1 MSSYLGRVR
10 HLATHFEKLKGLR
23 TAWAGVC
30 ILICA
35 ALQPVLDARGGLER
49 KLPIVVPVTL
59 GFVGLLL
66 VVNAYY
72 RRRFGSVVPRRS
84 ASGGAGAAVAAAAA
98 LAWLLAAL
106 VADSRL
112 EGSLGWRRPLLTGLT
127 LGAWGLLAWARV
139 PERRHYLWLAAGAVA
154 AILPAWPPKSQLT
167 YVNLALG
174 VGLLVGGILDH
185 LALLRLTRRVE
196 EAGRAEAV

>member
-1 MSSYLGRVR
+1 MGTYLERVR

-30 ILICA
+30 FLITA
-35 ALQPVLDARGGLER
+35 ALQPVLDSRGALER
-49 KLPIVVPVTL
+49 KLPIALPVTL
-59 GFVGLLL
+59 GFLGLLF

-72 RRRFGSVVPRRS
+72 RRRFGSVVPRRA
-84 ASGGAGAAVAAAAA
+84 ASGGAGAAAAAAA
-98 LAWLLAAL
+98 VLAWLLAAL
-106 VADSRL
+106 VGDARL
-112 EGSLGWRRPLLTGLT
+112 EDALGWHRPLLTGLT

-139 PERRHYLWLAAGAVA
+139 RERRHYLWLAAGAVA
-154 AILPAWPPKSQLT
+154 AILPAWPPQSQLT
-167 YVNLALG
+167 YMNLALG

-185 LALLRLTRRVE
+185 LALVRLTRRVE